1 MNIQEIRDKLEKLIR
16 EKVAAIGYELYD
28 LSLRSRPSG
37 LSLTVFIDREG
48 GVTLE
53 DCARVS
59 QELDAFLDRADL
71 IRRSY
76 ILEVS
81 SPGAERA
88 LRSQEDFSKS
98 IGKKVR
104 IIADQDGKIKDVSG
118 RVVEV
123 GDDQI
128 ILLTD
133 RDEKLIFEYDQIK
146 RANLQLEI

>member
-28 LSLRSRPSG
+28 LSLNSRPSG
-37 LSLTVFIDREG
+37 LTLTVFIDREG

-53 DCARVS
+53 DCERVS
-59 QELDAFLDRADL
+59 QELDPLLDRADL
-71 IRRSY
+71 IRQSY

-88 LRSQEDFSKS
+88 LRSQEDFNKS
-98 IGKKVR
+98 TGKKVR

-118 RVVEV
+118 RVIEV

-128 ILLTD
+128 TFLTD
-133 RDEKLIFEYDQIK
+133 RGEELIFEYDQIK

>member
-28 LSLRSRPSG
+28 LSLNSRPSG
-37 LSLTVFIDREG
+37 LTLTVFIDREG

-59 QELDAFLDRADL
+59 QELDPLLDRADL

-88 LRSQEDFSKS
+88 LRSQEDFRKS
-98 IGKKVR
+98 TGKKVR

-123 GDDQI
+123 GDGQI
-128 ILLTD
+128 TLLTD
-133 RDEKLIFEYDQIK
+133 RGEELIFEYDQIK

>member
-28 LSLRSRPSG
+28 LSLNSRPAG
-37 LSLTVFIDREG
+37 LTLTVFIDREG

-59 QELDAFLDRADL
+59 QELDPFLDRADL
-71 IRRSY
+71 VRQSY

-88 LRSQEDFSKS
+88 LRSQEDFNKS
-98 IGKKVR
+98 TGKKVR
-104 IIADQDGKIKDVSG
+104 IIADQDGKIKHVSG

-123 GDDQI
+123 GDNQI
-128 ILLTD
+128 TLLTD
-133 RDEKLIFEYDQIK
+133 RGEELIFEYDQIK